1 MVIGLFFIFSA
12 ASLWPGVGISGY
24 YENRFFLLNHPEVS
38 WNNLKDKFGLA
49 DYNRLRL
56 KYQASPSDKVTVHIA
71 LDLFSFHGLMTTPLG
86 TYDATSTS
94 ANDKMKI
101 ALDRVYVDLYFKG
114 LDISVGKQRIA
125 MGVSYLWAPLDI
137 FNRINILEPKEEKP
151 GANAFKIYIPLGTS
165 SNLTGVFSPE
175 NNFSSS
181 KSGVRAQTQLLNIDM
196 ALTLIRSGPTATSI
210 YGLDLR
216 GENLIG
222 WWLEAGYFVSPGRK
236 DKKIVLGFDYTFP
249 LKRGLYWLNE
259 FFYDSSGEKNSS
271 NYNYQ
276 ELLSGERF
284 TLGQKYLFSMLRY
297 GLTDFLSAAVSY
309 IGNWGDGS
317 FILNPTFQ
325 YEISQDILISSGFYF
340 PLGKK
345 NGEFNRDNLDI
356 FFIWLKVNF

>member
-1 MVIGLFFIFSA
+1 MTGKGNSTIIRAAVLETARKNEMKKVNRLLSVIGLFFIFSGS
-12 ASLWPGVGISGY
+12 SLRPGVDIFRY

-38 WNNLKDKFGLA
+38 WNDLKDKFGLA

-56 KYQASPSDKVTVHIA
+56 KYQASPSGKVTVHIA

-86 TYDATSTS
+86 T
-94 ANDKMKI
+94 
-101 ALDRVYVDLYFKG
+101 
-114 LDISVGKQRIA
+114 
-125 MGVSYLWAPLDI
+125 
-137 FNRINILEPKEEKP
+137 
-151 GANAFKIYIPLGTS
+151 S
-165 SNLTGVFSPE
+165 SNLTGVLSPGK
-175 NNFSSS
+175 NFNSS
-181 KSGVRAQTQLLNIDM
+181 KSGARAQTQLLNIDM

-222 WWLEAGYFVSPGRK
+222 WWLEVGYFVSPGRK

-259 FFYDSSGEKNSS
+259 FFYDSSGEKDSS

-276 ELLSGERF
+276 EFISGERF
-284 TLGQKYLFSMLRY
+284 TLGQKYFFSMLRY
-297 GLTDFLSAAVSY
+297 GITDFLSAAVSY

-317 FILNPTFQ
+317 FILNPMFQ
-325 YEISQDILISSGFYF
+325 YEISQDISISSGFYF

-345 NGEFNRDNLDI
+345 NGEFNRDNLNI

>member
-1 MVIGLFFIFSA
+1 MEPSENRMKKTNRLLMVIGLFFIFSG

-24 YENRFFLLNHPEVS
+24 YENRFFLLNHPDVS

-56 KYQASPSDKVTVHIA
+56 KYQASPSDKVTVNIA

-86 TYDATSTS
+86 NSSSLTS
-94 ANDKMKI
+94 
-101 ALDRVYVDLYFKG
+101 
-114 LDISVGKQRIA
+114 
-125 MGVSYLWAPLDI
+125 
-137 FNRINILEPKEEKP
+137 
-151 GANAFKIYIPLGTS
+151 
-165 SNLTGVFSPE
+165 VFSPE
-175 NNFSSS
+175 KNFSSS

-236 DKKIVLGFDYTFP
+236 DEKIVLGFDYTFP

-309 IGNWGDGS
+309 IGNWGDCPAWELPS
-317 FILNPTFQ
+317 PR
-325 YEISQDILISSGFYF
+325 
-340 PLGKK
+340 K
-345 NGEFNRDNLDI
+345 
-356 FFIWLKVNF
+356 